1 MTDLNRRHPRFR
13 RLPDFVA
20 VVVLVGCVWG
30 LPLHE
35 AAAQTQSP
43 PQSPSAAAT
52 PAVAAPG
59 GRPAGVEVKP
69 YDDKLLRLA
78 EVLGA
83 VHYLRELCGANEGQL
98 WRDRMQD
105 LMVAEGSSPIRKAR
119 LTKGFNQGYT
129 SYSRTYRACSPSA
142 QTAVNRFMT
151 EGSVIAETLVKTIP

>member
-1 MTDLNRRHPRFR
+1 MTDANRNRYIV
-13 RLPDFVA
+13 RLLAVLAGSGTVCFVA
-20 VVVLVGCVWG
+20 T
-30 LPLHE
+30 
-35 AAAQTQSP
+35 AAHAQTPAP
-43 PQSPSAAAT
+43 PA
-52 PAVAAPG
+52 AVAVP
-59 GRPAGVEVKP
+59 RQPGVEVKP

-129 SYSRTYRACSPSA
+129 SYSRTYRACTPSA

>member
-1 MTDLNRRHPRFR
+1 MTHASRKTDRSSLLAALAALAAF
-13 RLPDFVA
+13 A
-20 VVVLVGCVWG
+20 VGFASA
-30 LPLHE
+30 P
-35 AAAQTQSP
+35 AAAQTP
-43 PQSPSAAAT
+43 AASAQR
-52 PAVAAPG
+52 AP
-59 GRPAGVEVKP
+59 GVEVKP

-105 LMVAEGSSPIRKAR
+105 LMLAEAASPIRKAR

-129 SYSRTYRACSPSA
+129 SYSRTYRACTPSA
-142 QTAVNRFMT
+142 QTAVSRFMT

>member
-1 MTDLNRRHPRFR
+1 MNCATHISARLNM
-13 RLPDFVA
+13 LAALAWVGVA
-20 VVVLVGCVWG
+20 AIAG
-30 LPLHE
+30 P
-35 AAAQTQSP
+35 ASAQSP
-43 PQSPSAAAT
+43 AAT
-52 PAVAAPG
+52 SP
-59 GRPAGVEVKP
+59 RPPPVEIKP

-105 LMVAEGSSPIRKAR
+105 LMISEGSSAIRKAR

-129 SYSRTYRACSPSA
+129 SYSRTYRACTPSA
-142 QTAVNRFMT
+142 QTAVSRFMT

>member
-1 MTDLNRRHPRFR
+1 MIEANRRRSG
-13 RLPDFVA
+13 LNLQALCLAVGTVWAAVA
-20 VVVLVGCVWG
+20 GTVV
-30 LPLHE
+30 PT
-35 AAAQTQSP
+35 AAQAPTLP
-43 PQSPSAAAT
+43 APAT
-52 PAVAAPG
+52 AAPG
-59 GRPAGVEVKP
+59 GRTPGVEVKP

-129 SYSRTYRACSPSA
+129 SYSRTYRACTPSA

>member
-1 MTDLNRRHPRFR
+1 MTDTIRRFER
-13 RLPDFVA
+13 RGLLAAMA
-20 VVVLVGCVWG
+20 VF
-30 LPLHE
+30 
-35 AAAQTQSP
+35 
-43 PQSPSAAAT
+43 SAAVLTTHAVNAQSVGA
-52 PAVAAPG
+52 PAP
-59 GRPAGVEVKP
+59 RQPGVEVKP

-105 LMVAEGSSPIRKAR
+105 LMASEGASPIRKAR

-129 SYSRTYRACSPSA
+129 SYSRTYRACTPSA
-142 QTAVNRFMT
+142 QTAVTRFMT

>member
-1 MTDLNRRHPRFR
+1 MTDANRKRDRVS
-13 RLPDFVA
+13 LLA
-20 VVVLVGCVWG
+20 VLAVCGAVGIVTT
-30 LPLHE
+30 
-35 AAAQTQSP
+35 AANAQAPAQP
-43 PQSPSAAAT
+43 A
-52 PAVAAPG
+52 AVAAP
-59 GRPAGVEVKP
+59 RTPGVEVKP

-129 SYSRTYRACSPSA
+129 SYSRTYRACTPSA

>member
-1 MTDLNRRHPRFR
+1 MLAA
-13 RLPDFVA
+13 LAASAACA
-20 VVVLVGCVWG
+20 VGFANA
-30 LPLHE
+30 P
-35 AAAQTQSP
+35 AAAQTP
-43 PQSPSAAAT
+43 
-52 PAVAAPG
+52 AAPAQ
-59 GRPAGVEVKP
+59 RAPGVEVKP

-105 LMVAEGSSPIRKAR
+105 LMLAESASPIRKAR

-129 SYSRTYRACSPSA
+129 SYSRTYRACTPSA
-142 QTAVNRFMT
+142 QTAVSRFMA

>member
-1 MTDLNRRHPRFR
+1 M
-13 RLPDFVA
+13 
-20 VVVLVGCVWG
+20 
-30 LPLHE
+30 
-35 AAAQTQSP
+35 
-43 PQSPSAAAT
+43 
-52 PAVAAPG
+52 
-59 GRPAGVEVKP
+59 EVKP

-105 LMVAEGSSPIRKAR
+105 LLASEGASPIRKAR

-129 SYSRTYRACSPSA
+129 SYSRTYRACTPSA
-142 QTAVNRFMT
+142 QTAVIRFMT

>member
-1 MTDLNRRHPRFR
+1 MTDANRNLDRVH
-13 RLPDFVA
+13 LLAILA
-20 VVVLVGCVWG
+20 VCGAVGLVV
-30 LPLHE
+30 
-35 AAAQTQSP
+35 
-43 PQSPSAAAT
+43 T
-52 PAVAAPG
+52 PAVAQTPGQPSAIAAP
-59 GRPAGVEVKP
+59 RTPGVEVKP

-129 SYSRTYRACSPSA
+129 SYSRTYRACTPSA